1 MKYISED
8 ALSEILSNFDGDVFT
23 LLSAMIN
30 NQKDGVIFFN
40 EDQIAFLKTHSWQW
54 VEVGGGYGFGFYVCG
69 NCQKRPNDILTTSKD
84 QSSLPCY
91 CPHCGALMIK
101 EGLHE

>member
-8 ALSEILSNFDGDVFT
+8 ALSEILSSFEGDAFT

-30 NQKDGVIFFN
+30 KQKDGVIFFN
-40 EDQIAFLKTHSWQW
+40 DDQIAFLKTHSWQW
-54 VEVGGGYGFGFYVCG
+54 IEVGGGYGFGFYVCG

-101 EGLHE
+101 EDLHE

>member
-30 NQKDGVIFFN
+30 KQKDGVVFFN

-54 VEVGGGYGFGFYVCG
+54 VEVGGGYGFGLYVCG

-84 QSSLPCY
+84 QGSLPCY

-101 EGLHE
+101 EDLHE

>member
-8 ALSEILSNFDGDVFT
+8 ALSEILSSFEGDAFT

-54 VEVGGGYGFGFYVCG
+54 IEVGGGYGFGFYVCG

-84 QSSLPCY
+84 QSPLPCY

-101 EGLHE
+101 EDLHE

>member
-1 MKYISED
+1 MKYITED
-8 ALSEILSNFDGDVFT
+8 ALSEILCNFEGDGSNRLV
-23 LLSAMIN
+23 AMIDE
-30 NQKDGVIFFN
+30 K
-40 EDQIAFLKTHSWQW
+40 KW

-101 EGLHE
+101 EDLHE

>member
-8 ALSEILSNFDGDVFT
+8 ALSEILSNFEGDVFT

-30 NQKDGVIFFN
+30 KQKDGVVFFN

-54 VEVGGGYGFGFYVCG
+54 IEIGSGYGFGLYVCG

-101 EGLHE
+101 EDLHE

>member
-8 ALSEILSNFDGDVFT
+8 ALSEILSSFEGDAFT

-30 NQKDGVIFFN
+30 KQKDGVIFFN
-40 EDQIAFLKTHSWQW
+40 EEQIAFLKAHSWQW
-54 VEVGGGYGFGFYVCG
+54 VKVGGGYGFGFYVCG

-101 EGLHE
+101 EDLHE

>member
-40 EDQIAFLKTHSWQW
+40 EDQIAFLKAHSWQW
-54 VEVGGGYGFGFYVCG
+54 VEVGGGYGFGLYVCG

-84 QSSLPCY
+84 QGSLPCY

-101 EGLHE
+101 EDLHE

>member
-8 ALSEILSNFDGDVFT
+8 ALSEILSSFEGDAFT

-30 NQKDGVIFFN
+30 KQKDGVIN
-40 EDQIAFLKTHSWQW
+40 EEQIAFLKAHSWQW

-101 EGLHE
+101 EDLHE

>member
-54 VEVGGGYGFGFYVCG
+54 IEVGGGYGFGFYVCG

-84 QSSLPCY
+84 QGSLPCY

-101 EGLHE
+101 EDLHE

>member
-1 MKYISED
+1 MKYITED
-8 ALSEILSNFDGDVFT
+8 ALSEILRNFEGDVT
-23 LLSAMIN
+23 NRLVAMID

-101 EGLHE
+101 EDLHE

>member
-1 MKYISED
+1 MKYISAD

-54 VEVGGGYGFGFYVCG
+54 VEVGGGYGFGLYVCG

-84 QSSLPCY
+84 QGSLPCY

-101 EGLHE
+101 EDLHE